1 MRHFS
6 KSFIGFFSGMAGA
19 LALVA
24 IFHLTLW
31 GKGTEPVIR
40 VETTPVNR
48 DAKLGASF
56 ASVVKKAAPS
66 VVNIYTTRVIHM
78 RLFRSPLLNDPFFRQ
93 FFGDQFGSYGS
104 REVTR
109 KNKSLGSGVIVSP
122 DGYILT
128 ANHVVDGADEVKVK
142 VGDKKEYT
150 AKVVGLDPPTDVAI
164 LKIDAKDLLAITL
177 ADSAQLEIGDIVLA
191 IGNPFGLSQ
200 TVTMGIISAL
210 GRNGLPGFNQ
220 YQDFIQTDAAINPGN
235 SIVPNSNGG
244 NQGVGFAVPINLARH
259 VMERLISSG
268 KVIRACLEG
277 VLIQDITS
285 DLAEGLNLPNQNG
298 ALIGDVEPNSPAE
311 KAGIKS
317 GDVIVGFNGKDIT
330 DVNSFQL
337 AVSECAPGSSA
348 ALKLLHNGESK
359 TVTVTLTELRNE
371 GAPTDNS
378 RSNNTNTSP
387 GKSKADALDGVAVA
401 NLEQSVREQLDVPN
415 NVQGALVYE
424 LDRNSNSA
432 EAGLQRGD
440 VIVEINRLP
449 VRNAEDAVRLGRQ
462 AKGNQ
467 ILLKVWHRDGAMAG
481 TRFLSVDNT
490 KIGK

>member
-235 SIVPNSNGG
+235 SGG
-244 NQGVGFAVPINLARH
+244 PLVDASGRVIGITTATAQPATGIGFAIPINIARPIMQQALAGEKLARPFIGIAYVLVDRGLAADFSLPVTSGAWVH
-259 VMERLISSG
+259 KEDSSG
-268 KVIRACLEG
+268 
-277 VLIQDITS
+277 
-285 DLAEGLNLPNQNG
+285 
-298 ALIGDVEPNSPAE
+298 NSIEAVDAGSPGE
-311 KAGIKS
+311 KAGIKT
-317 GDVIVGFNGKDIT
+317 GDIIT
-330 DVNSFQL
+330 SVEGQTIDAFHRLEDLLVQY
-337 AVSECAPGSSA
+337 APGRTISLQVYRA
-348 ALKLLHNGESK
+348 GG
-359 TVTVTLTELRNE
+359 TVTVQVTL
-371 GAPTDNS
+371 
-378 RSNNTNTSP
+378 
-387 GKSKADALDGVAVA
+387 
-401 NLEQSVREQLDVPN
+401 
-415 NVQGALVYE
+415 
-424 LDRNSNSA
+424 
-432 EAGLQRGD
+432 
-440 VIVEINRLP
+440 
-449 VRNAEDAVRLGRQ
+449 
-462 AKGNQ
+462 
-467 ILLKVWHRDGAMAG
+467 G
-481 TRFLSVDNT
+481 TRPDTSS
-490 KIGK
+490 